1 MSSTVMLLGILA
13 AFVLLG
19 YMCMKGWSV
28 YISAPLCAIIIAL
41 TSGMGPLNAITES
54 FLPGTGNYLASGS
67 GYLCSAHYL
76 ERSWRLPVR
85 PRLSRT
91 RSRS

>member
-54 FLPGTGNYLASGS
+54 FLPGTG
-67 GYLCSAHYL
+67 HYL

>member
-41 TSGMGPLNAITES
+41 TSGMGPL
-54 FLPGTGNYLASGS
+54 
-67 GYLCSAHYL
+67 
-76 ERSWRLPVR
+76 
-85 PRLSRT
+85 LSLIHI
-91 RSRS
+91 